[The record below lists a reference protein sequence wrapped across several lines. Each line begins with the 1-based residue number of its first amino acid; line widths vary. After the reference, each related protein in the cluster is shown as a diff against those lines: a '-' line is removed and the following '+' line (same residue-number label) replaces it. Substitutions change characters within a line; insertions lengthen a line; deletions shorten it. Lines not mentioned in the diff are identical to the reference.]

1 MHKNSTILDKTLNP
15 DLFKQTQ
22 IYLNLKIL
30 ELLNRPHFR
39 PFRPTFFSP
48 DGKLSSYL
56 HTHQKVCGMSTKGTL
71 SITKE
76 SWTKSGQNAFPK
88 Q

>member
-1 MHKNSTILDKTLNP
+1 M
-15 DLFKQTQ
+15 
-22 IYLNLKIL
+22 
-30 ELLNRPHFR
+30 NRPHFR

-56 HTHQKVCGMSTKGTL
+56 HTHQKVCGMSTEGTL
-71 SITKE
+71 SITKA
-76 SWTKSGQNAFPK
+76 SWTKSGQNTFPK